1 MTAPTEPETSVRYE
15 GTAVATE
22 LWGMTQANFSVR
34 IPGRRAKEV
43 GVMLNDPAA
52 RFLATEL
59 GQEDTREF
67 RVAAS
72 RHAGAYLLEKLL
84 RAGLYIDGSVDL
96 SERTLAAHPDIL
108 EHLKRTRKQ
117 P

>member
-1 MTAPTEPETSVRYE
+1 MTAPTEPEAAVRYE
-15 GTAVATE
+15 GTAIATE

-34 IPGRRAKEV
+34 IAGRRAKEV

-52 RFLATEL
+52 RTLAAAL

-67 RVAAS
+67 RVAAAH
-72 RHAGAYLLEKLL
+72 HAGAYFLDKLV
-84 RAGLYIDGSVDL
+84 REGLYIDGSVDL
-96 SERTLAAHPDIL
+96 SERTLDAHPDIL